1 MRILARLCIL
11 CFISF
16 FSHSIYAADE
26 PIDGAPSLSIDSTEN
41 SAVDIEEE
49 EAPVPNILSSSTP
62 KASVEEESITPDL
75 ATPVENEL
83 NQEPVKED
91 AEVVDTQSLKEE
103 NTEEKVLPKEEE
115 KSEGEI
121 AKTEES
127 IPQSPKAAN
136 DLPQNQP
143 QPKNDAKENNVE
155 STDKDIKK
163 EEVKPTNEVAT
174 SDNSAVDVP
183 TEPLAQQEDQ
193 TSSTTQTPVLDA
205 LRRKQQKTADRF
217 YTSEYLTNMYI
228 PYFYSVYELPQKLSP
243 YLLLRAVKAAPNSSS
258 LIYEIGV
265 ADSIGPLDLDG
276 TPEDNK
282 VIKLFCQITLND
294 AVLHRL
300 EDVELEFYHGERDFF
315 SKKLT
320 FLNCT
325 GGESYLVEKKLL
337 SREKIRLDN
346 EFVFA
351 YEEQKDAILSE
362 DYLKTKFIPYALERI
377 EEKFLPVE
385 KNPKMFLEDGNVVVI
400 SFDIDSKDDIKKAS
414 YTTDRISRTCEIAT
428 YSRYLLP
435 RIIALKY
442 RYLDTK
448 GEVIREIVISNETC
462 DAINAQRSI
471 D

>member
-26 PIDGAPSLSIDSTEN
+26 PIDGAPSLSTESTEN

-83 NQEPVKED
+83 NQEPLKED

-127 IPQSPKAAN
+127 IPQNPKAA
-136 DLPQNQP
+136 D
-143 QPKNDAKENNVE
+143 
-155 STDKDIKK
+155 
-163 EEVKPTNEVAT
+163 
-174 SDNSAVDVP
+174 DVP
-183 TEPLAQQEDQ
+183 TEHLAQQEDQ
-193 TSSTTQTPVLDA
+193 TSSTPQTPVLDA

-400 SFDIDSKDDIKKAS
+400 SFAIDSTDDIKKAS

-442 RYLDTK
+442 RYLDNK